1 MSTPSDASSSVERAA
16 REAYGR
22 LVASLAVRFRD
33 IRAAEDAVGDALRIA
48 LERWPIVG
56 VPDEPLAWL
65 RATAKNQLLQ
75 RVRHD
80 EVAHRDTSLHAI
92 GAALEERSEHPT
104 EELGDARLRLMFVCA
119 HPAIDEGVRT
129 ALMLQTV
136 LGLDAEAIGRAFL
149 VPGATMGQRLVRAK
163 RKIREAAIPFEPPDA
178 SELGPRLDAVIEGIY
193 AAFTTD
199 DVRLIDE
206 AMFLAELLVSSLPD
220 EPEALA
226 LLALMRFRH
235 ARRAA
240 SRDAADRFVPLGEQD
255 TQRWD
260 RDAIQSADALLRRAA
275 GLRRPGA
282 FQIEAAIQSAH
293 CQRLFTGQTPWRGI
307 VHLYGVLARIAPTT
321 GSTIAEAVARVEIDD
336 LEGAAQLLEA
346 LPAERVASYAPYWLA
361 RAHLA
366 ERADDAATRT
376 MALERALALTTDL
389 ALRAHLHERLAAVPR
404 R

>member
-1 MSTPSDASSSVERAA
+1 MSARDAAPIVERAA

-33 IRAAEDAVGDALRIA
+33 IRAAEDAVGDALRLA
-48 LERWPIVG
+48 LERWPNTG
-56 VPDEPLAWL
+56 VPDEPIAWL
-65 RATAKNQLLQ
+65 AATARNQLLQ

-80 EVAHRDTSLHAI
+80 GVVARESSFLAI
-92 GAALEERSEHPT
+92 TAALEERT
-104 EELGDARLRLMFVCA
+104 ERAVEALGDERLRLMFVCA

-163 RKIREAAIPFEPPDA
+163 RKIREAAIPFEAPEA
-178 SELGPRLDAVIEGIY
+178 SELASRLHAVIEGIY

-199 DVRLIDE
+199 DASLVDE
-206 AMFLAELLVSSLPD
+206 AMFLAELLATNLPE

-226 LLALMRFRH
+226 LLALVRFRH

-240 SRDAADRFVPLGEQD
+240 SSNEGRFVPLAAQD
-255 TQRWD
+255 TARWD
-260 RDAIQSADALLRRAA
+260 RVSILSAEDLLRTAA
-275 GLRRPGA
+275 SLRRPGP

-293 CQRLFTGQTPWRGI
+293 CQRLFTGQTPWRAI
-307 VHLYGVLARIAPTT
+307 VHLYGVLARLAPTT
-321 GSTIAEAVARVEIDD
+321 GSTIAEAVARVEIGDS
-336 LEGAAQLLEA
+336 EGAALLLDA
-346 LPAERVASYAPYWLA
+346 LAPERVAAHAPYWLA

-366 ERADDAATRT
+366 ERALDEAG
-376 MALERALALTTDL
+376 RAHALTRAIELTSDESVRAHLQDRL
-389 ALRAHLHERLAAVPR
+389 ALREAAR